1 LIPFLTQIA
10 ATTSQPSNP
19 VASFLLPLVLIG
31 GVFYFIMVR
40 PQQRRVKEQRAL
52 LGALEIDDEVM
63 TSGGIFGTIVDID
76 DDEDVVTVEIAPGTN
91 IRILRA
97 GISRRVTADGDD
109 EGDSDEDDDEEE
121 DDDEGV
127 DAES

>member
-1 LIPFLTQIA
+1 LIPFLTQIGA
-10 ATTSQPSNP
+10 ASTSQPSNP

-52 LGALEIDDEVM
+52 LGALEVDDEVM

-91 IRILRA
+91 VRILRA
-97 GISRRVTADGDD
+97 GISRRVTADD
-109 EGDSDEDDDEEE
+109 DEDDDEDEEE

>member
-10 ATTSQPSNP
+10 ATTTSQPSNP

-52 LGALEIDDEVM
+52 LRALEVDDEVM

-91 IRILRA
+91 VRILRA
-97 GISRRVTADGDD
+97 GISRRVSADD
-109 EGDSDEDDDEEE
+109 EDYGDEDEDENEE

>member
-10 ATTSQPSNP
+10 ATTTTQSNP
-19 VASFLLPLVLIG
+19 IASFLLPLVLIG

-40 PQQRRVKEQRAL
+40 PQQRRVKEQRSL
-52 LGALEIDDEVM
+52 LRALEVGDDVM

-76 DDEDVVTVEIAPGTN
+76 DDEDVVTVEIASGTN
-91 IRILRA
+91 VRILRA
-97 GISRRVTADGDD
+97 GISRRLTADDEEYDD
-109 EGDSDEDDDEEE
+109 DDDEDE